1 MLQDLIKDAGIRM
14 DKTIAS
20 FKLDLLKIRTGR
32 AHPSLLD
39 HITVDYYGT
48 QTPVTKAA
56 NVTIEDARTLVVSAW
71 DKAMVSAIE
80 RAILESDLGLNP
92 NTAGTVMRI
101 PLPPLTEQR
110 RRDLVK
116 VIKGEAEQAK
126 VAVRNIRRDAMSDLK
141 DLLKAK
147 EIAEDDERRGQ
158 DEVQKLTDAHIKK
171 IDEAF
176 ATPWTACFPA
186 TWQSSWTATGA
197 GPAVGSCPESR
208 DTGPASRTCGPS
220 SSAARNSVSITSH
233 SSPSAART
241 GGVPRPKCGC

>member
-1 MLQDLIKDAGIRM
+1 M

-176 ATPWTACFPA
+176 ATKE
-186 TWQSSWTATGA
+186 Q
-197 GPAVGSCPESR
+197 EIM
-208 DTGPASRTCGPS
+208 
-220 SSAARNSVSITSH
+220 SV
-233 SSPSAART
+233 
-241 GGVPRPKCGC
+241 